1 MGEKDRDY
9 KFLNCGKSIQNYF
22 TCMENNVAGFTKR
35 FAKKGD
41 IVYFVVNYEKVSYL
55 TAKGLLGE
63 ETDKKPWGDAE
74 RYIQSF
80 NVDEITYCKP
90 IALGEFKEYFKKLW
104 AIYLQ
109 SPKSLSNESKVL
121 IEIEK
126 YINENKIEEY
136 HKFEEINLEFEQME
150 LEVNDNEYIEDII
163 IEESNEGIINDDKVD
178 IMGTFQ
184 TIRFK
189 NETDKSMGL
198 EVLVNDNFY
207 NLFTHFQ
214 EENSILICDNRK
226 FKTSSIR
233 NSNND
238 RVLGVETIPDA
249 IMIMHD
255 KKDKNYPF
263 KINLIEYECYGEGK
277 LRSKDKFEYFNG
289 HIIPQLMRFA
299 SNFSIVTDSNIR
311 RDTIDKWID
320 KVIDYVNESDELR
333 NKIKIWM
340 QNIYP
345 DIKEREVD
353 RRFEKELF
361 KSFES
366 NLRITLII
374 DELTQE
380 QKDTLSNVV
389 KSFKLDGNREIEFKS
404 YIVRLEQKIGIV
416 DKNASFALSYQ
427 E

>member
-1 MGEKDRDY
+1 MFENKKDY
-9 KFLNCGKSIQNYF
+9 KFLNCGKSMQNYF
-22 TCMENNVAGFTKR
+22 TCMENNIAGFTKR

-41 IVYFVVNYEKVSYL
+41 IVYFVVKNEKVSYL
-55 TAKGLLGE
+55 MAKGILGE
-63 ETDKKPWGDAE
+63 ETDKRPWEDAE
-74 RYIQSF
+74 RYVQSF
-80 NVDEITYCKP
+80 EIDEITYCNP
-90 IALGEFKEYFKKLW
+90 IALKEFKEYFIKLW

-109 SPKSLSNESKVL
+109 SPKSLSNEKGVL
-121 IEIEK
+121 CEIEK
-126 YINENKIEEY
+126 YIEKNKIDSY
-136 HKFEEINLEFEQME
+136 YKFEVINEEDGEIDSEIDEDEE
-150 LEVNDNEYIEDII
+150 LEEIIDNDKNEEIF
-163 IEESNEGIINDDKVD
+163 NEDKVD

-189 NETDKSMGL
+189 NESDKSMGL

-226 FKTSSIR
+226 FKTSSIK

-263 KINLIEYECYGEGK
+263 KVNLIEYECYGEGK
-277 LRSKDKFEYFNG
+277 LKSKDKFEYFNG

-299 SNFSIVTDSNIR
+299 SNFSIVTDNNIR

-320 KVIDYVNESDELR
+320 KIIDYVNESSELR
-333 NKIKIWM
+333 DKIKIWM
-340 QNIYP
+340 KNIYP
-345 DIKEREVD
+345 NIKEREVD
-353 RRFEKELF
+353 RKFEKELF

-404 YIVRLEQKIGIV
+404 YIVRLEQQIGIV

>member
-1 MGEKDRDY
+1 MLEKDRDY
-9 KFLNCGKSIQNYF
+9 KFLNCGKSIENYF
-22 TCMENNVAGFTKR
+22 TCMKSNVAGFTKR

-41 IVYFVVNYEKVSYL
+41 IIYFVVKNEKISYL

-63 ETDKKPWGDAE
+63 ETDKKPWEDAE

-80 NVDEITYCKP
+80 NVDEIIYCEP
-90 IALGEFKEYFKKLW
+90 IALCEFKEHFKKPW

-109 SPKSLSNESKVL
+109 SPKSL
-121 IEIEK
+121 
-126 YINENKIEEY
+126 KIELY
-136 HKFEEINLEFEQME
+136 YKFEEINHDIEQLE
-150 LEVNDNEYIEDII
+150 LEVGDEDIEDTMDTDNN
-163 IEESNEGIINDDKVD
+163 EETINEDKVD
-178 IMGTFQ
+178 IMCTFQ

-214 EENSILICDNRK
+214 EDNSILICNNRK
-226 FKTSSIR
+226 FKTSSMR

-249 IMIMHD
+249 IMIMND
-255 KKDKNYPF
+255 KKDKKYPF

-311 RDTIDKWID
+311 RDTIEKWID
-320 KVIDYVNESDELR
+320 KIIDYVNESSELR

>member
-1 MGEKDRDY
+1 MLEKDIDY

-22 TCMENNVAGFTKR
+22 TCMDNNVAGFTKR

-41 IVYFVVNYEKVSYL
+41 IVYFVVKSEKVSYL
-55 TAKGLLGE
+55 TARGVLGE
-63 ETDKKPWGDAE
+63 ETDKKPWEDAD

-80 NVDEITYCKP
+80 EVDEIIYCKP
-90 IALGEFKEYFKKLW
+90 IALSEFKEYFSKFW
-104 AIYLQ
+104 PIYLQ
-109 SPKSLSNESKVL
+109 SPKSLKNEKDVL
-121 IEIEK
+121 CKIEK
-126 YINENKIEEY
+126 YIDSNKIEHY
-136 HKFEEINLEFEQME
+136 YRF
-150 LEVNDNEYIEDII
+150 
-163 IEESNEGIINDDKVD
+163 EESNQVELEGNDDDETGEIKEKDAIEEMLDENKVD

-214 EENSILICDNRK
+214 EENSILICDNRA
-226 FKTSSIR
+226 FKTSSMR
-233 NSNND
+233 DSNND

-263 KINLIEYECYGEGK
+263 KVNLIEYECYGEGK
-277 LRSKDKFEYFNG
+277 LKSKDKFEYFNG

-299 SNFSIVTDSNIR
+299 SNFSIVTDNNIR

-320 KVIDYVNESDELR
+320 KVINYVNESADLR

>member
-136 HKFEEINLEFEQME
+136 HKFEEINQEFEQME

-189 NETDKSMGL
+189 NETDKSMG
-198 EVLVNDNFY
+198 
-207 NLFTHFQ
+207 
-214 EENSILICDNRK
+214 
-226 FKTSSIR
+226 
-233 NSNND
+233 
-238 RVLGVETIPDA
+238 
-249 IMIMHD
+249 
-255 KKDKNYPF
+255 
-263 KINLIEYECYGEGK
+263 
-277 LRSKDKFEYFNG
+277 
-289 HIIPQLMRFA
+289 
-299 SNFSIVTDSNIR
+299 
-311 RDTIDKWID
+311 
-320 KVIDYVNESDELR
+320 
-333 NKIKIWM
+333 
-340 QNIYP
+340 
-345 DIKEREVD
+345 
-353 RRFEKELF
+353 
-361 KSFES
+361 
-366 NLRITLII
+366 
-374 DELTQE
+374 
-380 QKDTLSNVV
+380 
-389 KSFKLDGNREIEFKS
+389 
-404 YIVRLEQKIGIV
+404 
-416 DKNASFALSYQ
+416 
-427 E
+427 

>member
-1 MGEKDRDY
+1 M
-9 KFLNCGKSIQNYF
+9 
-22 TCMENNVAGFTKR
+22 
-35 FAKKGD
+35 
-41 IVYFVVNYEKVSYL
+41 
-55 TAKGLLGE
+55 
-63 ETDKKPWGDAE
+63 
-74 RYIQSF
+74 
-80 NVDEITYCKP
+80 
-90 IALGEFKEYFKKLW
+90 
-104 AIYLQ
+104 
-109 SPKSLSNESKVL
+109 

-136 HKFEEINLEFEQME
+136 HKFEEINQEFEQME

>member
-1 MGEKDRDY
+1 MLEKDTDY

-22 TCMENNVAGFTKR
+22 TCMENNAAGFTKR

-41 IVYFVVNYEKVSYL
+41 IVYFVVKDEKVSYL

-63 ETDKKPWGDAE
+63 ETDKKPWEDAE

-80 NVDEITYCKP
+80 NIDEITYCKP
-90 IALGEFKEYFKKLW
+90 IALGEFKGYFKKLW
-104 AIYLQ
+104 PIYLQ
-109 SPKSLSNESKVL
+109 SPKSLSNEKEVL
-121 IEIEK
+121 CEIEK
-126 YINENKIEEY
+126 YIDNNKIESY
-136 HKFEEINLEFEQME
+136 YKFGEPNQEFERLE
-150 LEVNDNEYIEDII
+150 LEVNDNEEIEDIMV
-163 IEESNEGIINDDKVD
+163 EDSNEDKVD

-198 EVLVNDNFY
+198 EVLVSDNFY

-214 EENSILICDNRK
+214 EDNSILICDNRK
-226 FKTSSIR
+226 FKTSSMK

-277 LRSKDKFEYFNG
+277 LKSKDKFEYFNG

-299 SNFSIVTDSNIR
+299 SNFSIVTDNNIR
-311 RDTIDKWID
+311 RYTIDRWID
-320 KVIDYVNESDELR
+320 KIIDYVNENNDLR
-333 NKIKIWM
+333 NKIKNWM
-340 QNIYP
+340 ENIYP

>member
-1 MGEKDRDY
+1 MK
-9 KFLNCGKSIQNYF
+9 
-22 TCMENNVAGFTKR
+22 
-35 FAKKGD
+35 
-41 IVYFVVNYEKVSYL
+41 
-55 TAKGLLGE
+55 
-63 ETDKKPWGDAE
+63 
-74 RYIQSF
+74 
-80 NVDEITYCKP
+80 
-90 IALGEFKEYFKKLW
+90 
-104 AIYLQ
+104 
-109 SPKSLSNESKVL
+109 
-121 IEIEK
+121 
-126 YINENKIEEY
+126 
-136 HKFEEINLEFEQME
+136 
-150 LEVNDNEYIEDII
+150 
-163 IEESNEGIINDDKVD
+163 
-178 IMGTFQ
+178 
-184 TIRFK
+184 
-189 NETDKSMGL
+189 
-198 EVLVNDNFY
+198 
-207 NLFTHFQ
+207 
-214 EENSILICDNRK
+214 
-226 FKTSSIR
+226 

-249 IMIMHD
+249 IMIMYD
-255 KKDKNYPF
+255 KKNKSYPF

-277 LRSKDKFEYFNG
+277 LKSKDKFEYFNG

-311 RDTIDKWID
+311 RCTIDKWID
-320 KVIDYVNESDELR
+320 KIIDYVNECDELR
-333 NKIKIWM
+333 NKIKLWM

-345 DIKEREVD
+345 DIKGREVD

-404 YIVRLEQKIGIV
+404 YIVRLQQKIGIV

>member
-1 MGEKDRDY
+1 MLEKDTDY

-41 IVYFVVNYEKVSYL
+41 IVYFVVKDDKVSYL
-55 TAKGLLGE
+55 TGKGLLGE
-63 ETDKKPWGDAE
+63 ETDKKPWEDAD

-80 NVDEITYCKP
+80 EVDEIIYCKP
-90 IALGEFKEYFKKLW
+90 IALSEFKEYFSKFW
-104 AIYLQ
+104 PIYLQ
-109 SPKSLSNESKVL
+109 SPKSLKNEKDVL
-121 IEIEK
+121 CKIEK
-126 YINENKIEEY
+126 YIDSNKIEHY
-136 HKFEEINLEFEQME
+136 YRF
-150 LEVNDNEYIEDII
+150 
-163 IEESNEGIINDDKVD
+163 EESNQVELEGNDDDETGEIKEKDAIEEMLDENKVD

-214 EENSILICDNRK
+214 EENSILICDNRA
-226 FKTSSIR
+226 FKTSSMR
-233 NSNND
+233 DSNND

-263 KINLIEYECYGEGK
+263 KVNLIEYECYGEGK
-277 LRSKDKFEYFNG
+277 LKSKDKFEYFNG

-299 SNFSIVTDSNIR
+299 SNFSIVTDNNIR

-320 KVIDYVNESDELR
+320 KVINYVNESADLR

>member
-1 MGEKDRDY
+1 MLQKDTDY

-22 TCMENNVAGFTKR
+22 TCMDNNVAGFTKR

-41 IVYFVVNYEKVSYL
+41 IVYFVVKNDKVSYL
-55 TAKGLLGE
+55 TGKGLLGE
-63 ETDKKPWGDAE
+63 ETDKKPWEDAE
-74 RYIQSF
+74 RYVQSF
-80 NVDEITYCKP
+80 NVDEITYCNP
-90 IALGEFKEYFKKLW
+90 IALSEFKEYFKKLW

-109 SPKSLSNESKVL
+109 TPKSLSNENKVL

-126 YINENKIEEY
+126 YIDENKIESY
-136 HKFEEINLEFEQME
+136 HKFKEIE
-150 LEVNDNEYIEDII
+150 LEADDNEEIEDITV
-163 IEESNEGIINDDKVD
+163 INDDKVD

-198 EVLVNDNFY
+198 EILVNDNFY

-214 EENSILICDNRK
+214 EDNSILICDNRK

-255 KKDKNYPF
+255 KKDKDYPF

-277 LRSKDKFEYFNG
+277 LRSKEKFEYFNG

-311 RDTIDKWID
+311 RDTIEKWID

-404 YIVRLEQKIGIV
+404 YIVRLEQMIGIV

>member
-1 MGEKDRDY
+1 MLEKDTDY

-41 IVYFVVNYEKVSYL
+41 IVYFVVKDDKVSYL
-55 TAKGLLGE
+55 TGKGLLGE
-63 ETDKKPWGDAE
+63 ETDKKPWEDAE

-80 NVDEITYCKP
+80 NVDEIIYCKP
-90 IALGEFKEYFKKLW
+90 ITLGEFKEHFKKLW

-109 SPKSLSNESKVL
+109 SPKSLSDERDVL
-121 IEIEK
+121 CEIEK
-126 YINENKIEEY
+126 YIENNKIESY
-136 HKFEEINLEFEQME
+136 YKFEEINNDIEQ
-150 LEVNDNEYIEDII
+150 L
-163 IEESNEGIINDDKVD
+163 KL
-178 IMGTFQ
+178 
-184 TIRFK
+184 K
-189 NETDKSMGL
+189 
-198 EVLVNDNFY
+198 VNDNFY

-214 EENSILICDNRK
+214 EDNSILICDNRK

-255 KKDKNYPF
+255 KKEKNYPF

-277 LRSKDKFEYFNG
+277 IRSKDKFEYFNG

-311 RDTIDKWID
+311 RDTIEKWID
-320 KVIDYVNESDELR
+320 KIIDYVNESDELR

-389 KSFKLDGNREIEFKS
+389 KSSISILAFFKLFLVSSSSLVNLLFSEFNSSIFSFKLTLVESNDLFLSIKNRFKTIDNDRITPITIFLNIIS
-404 YIVRLEQKIGIV
+404 SIKNIQYIIT
-416 DKNASFALSYQ
+416 
-427 E
+427 

>member
-1 MGEKDRDY
+1 MLEKDTDY

-35 FAKKGD
+35 FANKGD

-109 SPKSLSNESKVL
+109 SPISLSNESKVL

-136 HKFEEINLEFEQME
+136 HKFEEINQEFEQME

-163 IEESNEGIINDDKVD
+163 IEESNEGIIIDDKVD

-214 EENSILICDNRK
+214 VENSILICDNRK

-299 SNFSIVTDSNIR
+299 SNFCIVTDSNIR

-320 KVIDYVNESDELR
+320 KVIDYVNESEELR
-333 NKIKIWM
+333 NKIKKWM
-340 QNIYP
+340 QKIYP

-361 KSFES
+361 KSF
-366 NLRITLII
+366 
-374 DELTQE
+374 
-380 QKDTLSNVV
+380 
-389 KSFKLDGNREIEFKS
+389 KLDGNSEIEFKS